1 VVFQPNPLYLK
12 LHAALCKVMHASGRA
27 EELIRILD
35 DLNEAAPSVLAANGD
50 SAALLKMAM
59 YRAIAGDSAER

>member
-1 VVFQPNPLYLK
+1 
-12 LHAALCKVMHASGRA
+12 MHASGRA

-59 YRAIAGDSAER
+59 YRAIAAC